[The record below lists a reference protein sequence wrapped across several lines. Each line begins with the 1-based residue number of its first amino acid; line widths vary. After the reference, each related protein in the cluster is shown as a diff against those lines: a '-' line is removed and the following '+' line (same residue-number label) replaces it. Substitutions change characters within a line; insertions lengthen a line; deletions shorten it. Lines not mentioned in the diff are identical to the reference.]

1 MVNIYI
7 CFALVR
13 FAPQVC
19 AYSEPASIHTQR
31 TNRTNSKMCMR
42 VYMTRESFPKNSNCE
57 WRKKRQEEKPLHSN
71 VVPSQTSF
79 KTNIHLIDSTF
90 DSVNIILWLRDV
102 RVLRLYW
109 DSSETS
115 VSEKSRRRNKKFQE
129 IMLDAFLSLSL
140 LFSFSSVSI
149 YSILTSR
156 CKSIVT
162 FERTFARIQHIHN
175 MHVAQTHNRNKSINQ
190 FWST

>member
-102 RVLRLYW
+102 RVFRLYW

-129 IMLDAFLSLSL
+129 IMLDAFLSL
-140 LFSFSSVSI
+140 FSSLFRLCRYIRSWHHGAKA
-149 YSILTSR
+149 SSR
-156 CKSIVT
+156 LNAHSRAYNTYTTCT
-162 FERTFARIQHIHN
+162 
-175 MHVAQTHNRNKSINQ
+175 
-190 FWST
+190 